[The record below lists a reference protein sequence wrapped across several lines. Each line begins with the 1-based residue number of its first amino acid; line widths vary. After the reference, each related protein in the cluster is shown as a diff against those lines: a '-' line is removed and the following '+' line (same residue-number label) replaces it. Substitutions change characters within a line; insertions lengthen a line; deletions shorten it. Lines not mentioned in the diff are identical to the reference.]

1 MCGALLTEPVS
12 PAAHAGLL
20 FMDNGGFGWMSGHGI
35 IAATAI
41 ALDRGLLMPGGD
53 GLTIVY
59 DTPAG
64 TIRARTHT
72 GVSAGRVSFV
82 NVPSFVLFGGLPIR
96 LENRQIRVDVAFGGA
111 FYVIVDSEAAGL
123 GIDAAHL
130 PDIRRVG
137 MEIARAVDRAHRI
150 EHPLEPRLAGV
161 EGTIFTGPAS
171 DGRAD
176 LRSVTVFAN
185 AGVDRSP
192 SGTAMSA
199 VMAVLKEMSL
209 LSENATFVNEGLIGT
224 LFSGRVT
231 GRTIAGEHEAILPEI
246 DGAAFITGEHTFF
259 VDDDD
264 PYPEGF
270 LL

>member
-1 MCGALLTEPVS
+1 
-12 PAAHAGLL
+12 
-20 FMDNGGFGWMSGHGI
+20 
-35 IAATAI
+35 
-41 ALDRGLLMPGGD
+41 
-53 GLTIVY
+53 
-59 DTPAG
+59 
-64 TIRARTHT
+64 
-72 GVSAGRVSFV
+72 VSFV